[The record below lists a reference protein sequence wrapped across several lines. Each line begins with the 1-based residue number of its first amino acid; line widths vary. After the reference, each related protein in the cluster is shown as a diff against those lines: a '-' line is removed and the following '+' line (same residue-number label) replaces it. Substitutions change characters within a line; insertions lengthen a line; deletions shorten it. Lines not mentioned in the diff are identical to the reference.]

1 MINEKGSEVGVDVRV
16 SRGMR
21 GGTSDFAVLREAGVP
36 FVMFFCYD
44 ASRIHTEL
52 DTVEFVQPEMLG
64 DAAAAA
70 AALLQSPEFAELIE
84 NR

>member
-1 MINEKGSEVGVDVRV
+1 MCDVF
-16 SRGMR
+16 G
-21 GGTSDFAVLREAGVP
+21 D
-36 FVMFFCYD
+36 D
-44 ASRIHTEL
+44 ASGIHTEL

-64 DAAAAA
+64 GAAVAA

>member
-1 MINEKGSEVGVDVRV
+1 MASTSVLAG
-16 SRGMR
+16 GMR
-21 GGTSDFAVLREAGVP
+21 GGTSDFAVFREAGVL
-36 FVMFFCYD
+36 FVMFFGDD

-64 DAAAAA
+64 GAAAAA